1 MSNRAIGVYTGGPAR
16 IRSFFLSGYAFPA
29 ILFSMPTPT
38 RAIVG
43 RFSELFSVRIME
55 RVLSSRPFE
64 HCGIISS
71 GITPRYFQAIPSEC
85 QHWFVSSQIRGCEY
99 PGVAWE
105 KLLPLDEEL
114 IENMRE
120 CEAIFMEMVTRLE
133 WKKRVSY
140 DTRKQWYFKH
150 LRFWNDYITR
160 NRINLYLAAWIPHEI
175 PDIVIYYL
183 CKLKKIPVVYF
194 GISTILDTSFVE
206 HDWEQSNVQTG
217 KRYKELLARTPDTTD
232 PLTIPLHERFEQRYR
247 ALVSEI
253 GEMPPLERQEL
264 DVPAARAICRMI
276 LRTPATAVWSVFR
289 YCTPAGIARAF
300 AAFRRWHHRQEI
312 AAFYDAHAVA
322 PDLNRPFVYMA
333 LHYQPEA
340 STVPQAGGYA
350 NQLLMAQM
358 LNATLPD
365 DVLIYVKEH
374 PRQSAVQKRSVQFY
388 EDFLA
393 IPKVRLVPRSF
404 NTFLLR
410 ERSRATVTATGT
422 AGFEGLFRGKPVF
435 LFGHCY
441 YQYAPGVYRIHT
453 IDDCRAAVHAVFA
466 EGCSPTLLQCRLFM
480 KAMEETCVHG
490 VTDPFCY
497 RVSLLSEEE
506 NVRNCSRTILDE
518 FQTLL

>member
-1 MSNRAIGVYTGGPAR
+1 
-16 IRSFFLSGYAFPA
+16 
-29 ILFSMPTPT
+29 MPTPI

-43 RFSELFSVRIME
+43 RFSARFSFRMIE
-55 RVLSSRPFE
+55 EVLKEYPFE

-71 GITPRYFQAIPSEC
+71 GIAPRYFQTIPSEH
-85 QHWFVSSQIRGCEY
+85 QHWFASSQIRGCEY

-114 IENMRE
+114 IESMRE
-120 CEAIFMEMVTRLE
+120 CEATFMEMVTRLE

-140 DTRKQWYFKH
+140 DTRKQWYFRH

-160 NRINLYLAAWIPHEI
+160 NRINFYLSAWIPHEI

-206 HDWEQSNVQTG
+206 HDWEKSNVQTG
-217 KRYKELLARTPDTTD
+217 KRYEELLARTPDTTD
-232 PLTIPLHERFEQRYR
+232 PLAVPLHERFEQRYR
-247 ALVSEI
+247 ALVSET
-253 GEMPPLERQEL
+253 GEMPPLEQQEL
-264 DVPAARAICRMI
+264 DVPAARAVRRMI
-276 LRTPATAVWSVFR
+276 LHTPVTAVWSVLR
-289 YCTPAGIARAF
+289 YCTPAGIARAL
-300 AAFRRWHHRQEI
+300 AAFLRWRHRQEI
-312 AAFYDAHAVA
+312 AAFYDAHVAV
-322 PDLNRPFVYMA
+322 PDLKRPFVYMA

-340 STVPQAGGYA
+340 STVPQAGGYE

-358 LNATLPD
+358 LHATLPD

-374 PRQSAVQKRSVQFY
+374 PRQSAVQKRSVRFY

-393 IPKVRLVPRSF
+393 IPKVRLVPRGF
-404 NTFLLR
+404 DTFLLR
-410 ERSRATVTATGT
+410 ECSRATVTATGT

-453 IDDCRAAVHAVFA
+453 VEDCRVAVRAVFA
-466 EGCSPTLLQCRLFM
+466 EGRSPTLLQCRLFM
-480 KAMEETCVHG
+480 KAMEETCVRG
-490 VTDPFCY
+490 VTDPFCFN
-497 RVSLLSEEE
+497 VSRLLEEE
-506 NVRNCSRTILDE
+506 NARNCSSALLAELRR
-518 FQTLL
+518 FQI